1 MHRWQ
6 TCKFY
11 QYTKNF
17 KHWKIP
23 SKIFKKVYTSRIS
36 RLLIT
41 ILLMKMNFTI
51 GNYKLTK
58 LFPFKISINTLK
70 HFLFSNVICKIYIP
84 RNTILEVYLRFQ
96 NAGPQQPY
104 RSWWG
109 SVKIFFYLME
119 HEKITEIFNWWRK
132 HKNQRARRYNVPVI
146 YILLMSHFFC

>member
-23 SKIFKKVYTSRIS
+23 SKIFEKVYTSRIS

-109 SVKIFFYLME
+109 SVKNFFTWWNMKKSRKYLTDE
-119 HEKITEIFNWWRK
+119 ENTKINERDDITF
-132 HKNQRARRYNVPVI
+132 
-146 YILLMSHFFC
+146 L